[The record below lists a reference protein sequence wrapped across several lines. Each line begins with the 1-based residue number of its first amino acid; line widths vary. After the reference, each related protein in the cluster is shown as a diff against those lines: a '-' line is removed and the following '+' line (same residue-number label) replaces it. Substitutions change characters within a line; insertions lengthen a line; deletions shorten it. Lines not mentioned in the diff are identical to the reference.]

1 MFERLQQYYRAG
13 RAIAFSSPRSNK
25 TIAFQFE
32 RHAAGAAADVPFL
45 LYRDERYTY
54 KAANAEV
61 NRYANA
67 YKALGIGKGDT
78 VALLFDNRPAFLWHY
93 LAAGKIG
100 AIASLINTHNTG
112 EPLLHALRICSPKL
126 IVVGSEHM
134 AAFDEVRYEFGAEI
148 RSFVDVDPEKPVD
161 PDLHLR
167 AWSEATAGASD
178 ANPPETSTHTLEDMA
193 AYIYTSG
200 TTGLPKAA
208 HVRNLRLYLF
218 GQMLGS
224 LGWGLKRGD
233 VLYSC
238 LPLYHSNGIGVCTG
252 AVISNGVT
260 MALARRFS
268 ASRFWNDIRRY
279 DATGFIY
286 IGELCRYLYNQPAR
300 PDDRQHRVRAICG
313 NGLRADIWAGFT
325 QRFGIERVAEF
336 YGSTEGNIGT
346 LNLDET
352 VGSVG
357 RLLFGGVLVRWDE
370 SSDAFV
376 RGPDGFLVKCK
387 ANEPGVLLGRITK
400 SARFDGYHDKDATQK
415 KIVHDA
421 FKKGDAWF
429 NTGDLLRMDE
439 KRRLFFVDRMGDTF
453 RWKGENVSTFE
464 VQEQVSSWPPATE
477 ANAYGVQIPGAEGR
491 AGMVAVVL
499 DGEFDGRSFR
509 KHVDSSLPPYARP
522 LFVRVRESMEI
533 TGTFKLKKGNLSA
546 EGFDPNA
553 LQDPIF
559 FRDPAQDS
567 YVPLTTELYEQ
578 LQSGKLK
585 L

>member
-1 MFERLQQYYRAG
+1 MFERLQQYIRAG
-13 RAIAFSSPRSNK
+13 RALAFTSPRSNK

-32 RHAAGAAADVPFL
+32 SHATGAAADRPFL
-45 LYRDERYTY
+45 LYGDERYTY

-78 VALLFDNRPAFLWHY
+78 VALLFDNRPAFVWHY

-100 AIASLINTHNTG
+100 AIASLINSHNIG
-112 EPLLHALRICSPKL
+112 EPLLHSLRICSPKL
-126 IVVGSEHM
+126 IIVGSEHT
-134 AAFDEVRYEFGAEI
+134 AAFDEVRYELGGI
-148 RSFVDVDPEKPVD
+148 RAFIDVDPETPVD
-161 PDLHLR
+161 PELLP
-167 AWSEATAGASD
+167 AWSEATAGVSN
-178 ANPPETSTHTLEDMA
+178 ANPPETSTHALEDMA

-208 HVRNLRLYLF
+208 LVRNMRLYAL
-218 GQMLGS
+218 GQTLGA
-224 LGWGLKRGD
+224 LGWGCKSGD
-233 VLYSC
+233 VLYNC
-238 LPLYHSNGIGVCTG
+238 LPLYHTNGIGVCTG
-252 AVISNGVT
+252 AVISTGVT

-286 IGELCRYLYNQPAR
+286 IGELCRYLHNQPAR
-300 PDDRQHRVRAICG
+300 PDDRQHRVRAMCG
-313 NGLRADIWAGFT
+313 NGLRADIWSDFK
-325 QRFGIERVAEF
+325 QRFGIERVGEF

-346 LNLDET
+346 LNLDDT

-370 SSDAFV
+370 ARDDFV
-376 RGPDGFLVKCK
+376 RGANGLLVKCK
-387 ANEPGVLLGRITK
+387 KNEPGVLLGRITNK
-400 SARFDGYHDKDATQK
+400 ARFDGYHDQDATQK
-415 KIVHDA
+415 KIVLDA

-464 VQEQVSSWPPATE
+464 VQEQVSSWPPASE

-491 AGMVAVVL
+491 AGMVALVMQ
-499 DGEFDGRSFR
+499 GEFDGRSFR
-509 KHVDSSLPPYARP
+509 QHVDSSLPPYARP
-522 LFVRVRESMEI
+522 VFVRVRESMEV

-553 LQDPIF
+553 MQDPIF
-559 FRDPAQDS
+559 FRDPGQDS

-578 LQSGKLK
+578 LQNGKLR